1 MTDSAARNASAADHS
16 GVGYAELVGRA
27 RDLIPDLRGRAEETE
42 RTRRLPA
49 DTEAALHDTGLFRM
63 LQPARFGG
71 AEADFG
77 ILIDAG
83 AELAKG
89 CASTSWVV
97 NNLAS
102 HHWMLAM
109 FPEQAQRDVWDDSPD
124 HGIASSVVFPAGRA
138 RKVKGGYVL
147 SGRWPF
153 SSGVD
158 CSLWNQL
165 GGRVRDADDPDAPP
179 EYRIFLLPDAD
190 YEIIDTWTAVGLS
203 GTGSHDI
210 AAEDVFVPEHR
221 TVAADDL
228 KGGPTPGA
236 ALNPGPL
243 YQVPLMAMFP
253 YILSGVAL
261 GNAEAAYD
269 GFVGSMR
276 SRVSSYNASKVAAHQ
291 SVQIRVGDTGAKVSA
306 ARRIMLADCEEAMR
320 LARAG
325 EVPGMARKVRF
336 RRDIA
341 FATNLC
347 TEAVDSLFTASGGGG
362 LYARNPIQRLFR
374 DAHAIAAHIAFNT
387 DVAFGGFGQAELGL
401 GVSNPTL

>member
-1 MTDSAARNASAADHS
+1 MTERALRRGPATDHS
-16 GVGYAELVGRA
+16 GVTYAELVGRA
-27 RDLIPDLRGRAEETE
+27 RDLIADLRERAEETE
-42 RTRRLPA
+42 RARRLPA
-49 DTEAALHDTGLFRM
+49 DTERALHETGLLRM

-77 ILIDAG
+77 ILIDVG
-83 AELAKG
+83 AEVAKG
-89 CASTSWVV
+89 CASTAWVLT
-97 NNLAS
+97 NLAS
-102 HHWMLAM
+102 HHWLMAM

-165 GGRVRDADDPDAPP
+165 GGLVRDPDNPDAPG

-190 YEIIDTWTAVGLS
+190 YEVIDTWTAVGLC

-210 AAEDVFVPEHR
+210 AAEEVFVPEHR
-221 TVAADDL
+221 TVAANDI
-228 KGGPTPGA
+228 KGGPTPGS

-243 YQVPLMAMFP
+243 YRVPLMAMFP
-253 YILSGVAL
+253 YIIAGVPL

-269 GFVGSMR
+269 GFVGSAR
-276 SRVSSYNASKVAAHQ
+276 ERVSSYNASTIAAHQ
-291 SVQIRVGDTGAKVSA
+291 SVQIRVGDTGARIGA
-306 ARRIMLADCEEAMR
+306 ARRIMLGDCEEAMR
-320 LARAG
+320 LARA
-325 EVPGMARKVRF
+325 EKVPDMARKVRF

-341 FATNLC
+341 FATGLC

-362 LYARNPIQRLFR
+362 LYSRNPIQRLFR
-374 DAHAIAAHIAFNT
+374 DAHAIAAHIAFST
-387 DVAFGGFGQAELGL
+387 DVAFAGFGQAELGL